1 MSRLPRRDTRVQFIL
16 HGLLLCL
23 AVLWAYPVVW
33 TLTNSLKTSG
43 DLYSAPWS
51 LPNPPRFDN
60 IANAWVQGQLG
71 QALLNSMYVTA
82 VSVSLILVF
91 AVPAAFAFA
100 RLKLP
105 LHAVLGLAIL
115 VPLMIPSEIIM
126 VPLFVTFSVLGLL
139 NTYHGLIALE
149 VAGGVAFATVVLT
162 TFFRAVPRDLEDAA
176 RIDGAHSVQV
186 LRHVILPLAG
196 PGLAAVTVFESAF
209 VWNDYFGPLIIIQ
222 KPELFTVQ
230 LAIGNF
236 SNFYAT
242 DQVVLFAAL
251 AIAMVPPLIVFA
263 ILQRSFTEG
272 LTVGASRF

>member
-1 MSRLPRRDTRVQFIL
+1 MSRLPRRDTRVQFSL

-23 AVLWAYPVVW
+23 SVIWAYPLIW
-33 TLTNSLKTSG
+33 TLTNSLKATG

-51 LPNPPRFDN
+51 VPNPPRFDN
-60 IANAWVQGQLG
+60 FANAWVQGQLG
-71 QALLNSMYVTA
+71 QAFLNSAYVTV
-82 VSVSLILVF
+82 VSVSLMLLF
-91 AVPAAFAFA
+91 AIPAAFGFA

-126 VPLFVTFSVLGLL
+126 VPLFVMFRVLGLL
-139 NTYHGLIALE
+139 NTHAGLIALE

-186 LRHVILPLAG
+186 LRHIILPLAG
-196 PGLAAVTVFESAF
+196 PGIAAVTVFESVF
-209 VWNDYFGPLIIIQ
+209 VWNDYFGPLILIQ

-242 DQVVLFAAL
+242 DQVVLFAGL
-251 AIAMVPPLIVFA
+251 AIAMVPPLVVFA

-272 LTVGASRF
+272 LTVGASRY